1 MKDGG
6 SLGRTFGDFDDYSA
20 GLYGQLYGGQ
30 IGASEAM
37 MRMQMFGLQTGDVG
51 KVTSSDA
58 YQNLLSYRPS
68 QADYSNAVR
77 TAFAAN
83 LGTDPSN
90 KQLTQYTTALSTM
103 NPSSPGE
110 AQSQLTSML
119 VQTPEFQRRYLTPEM
134 SSNQAKYGMA
144 ARNRDGE
151 LTGGY
156 ISGYS
161 KAIAE
166 GRGGVANPMNR
177 QAIDVKNPKDY
188 LVKGKIK

>member
-1 MKDGG
+1 M
-6 SLGRTFGDFDDYSA
+6 
-20 GLYGQLYGGQ
+20 Q
-30 IGASEAM
+30 
-37 MRMQMFGLQTGDVG
+37 RMQMIGLQRGDVG
-51 KVTSSDA
+51 KVMNSDT
-58 YQNLLSYRPS
+58 YRDLLSYRPS

-83 LGTDPSN
+83 LGATPSDSD
-90 KQLTQYTTALSTM
+90 LTKYTTALSTM

-134 SSNQAKYGMA
+134 SVNQSKFGMA

-166 GRGGVANPMNR
+166 GRDGPNPMNR
-177 QAIDVKNPKDY
+177 QPIDVKNPKDY
-188 LVKGKIK
+188 IVRGKIK